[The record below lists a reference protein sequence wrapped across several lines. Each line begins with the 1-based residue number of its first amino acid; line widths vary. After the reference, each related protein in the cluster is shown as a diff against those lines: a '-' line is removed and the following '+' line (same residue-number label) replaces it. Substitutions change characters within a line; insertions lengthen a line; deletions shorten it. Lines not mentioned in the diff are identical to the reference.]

1 MRPKPH
7 KTLQNPNKMS
17 NTTTSPAV
25 NLFNTLKAKEPG
37 TKKTDKKVINAP
49 QLEDKVR
56 RFSELKAQIDEATAQ
71 LKMIEGDIKAEGRL
85 QFLSEYLRESK
96 TPDNFKLM
104 DKTGASCLFIVM
116 DKYTSVDETKA
127 EILRQYNG
135 LLTETRTYK
144 FNPDLVDKY
153 GAILSDLIVN
163 CPNIAGEDKGQL
175 ISGEIAY
182 SVTKG
187 SIDKLLLQSATPSEI
202 FELINPIVSLKK

>member
-1 MRPKPH
+1 
-7 KTLQNPNKMS
+7 MS
-17 NTTTSPAV
+17 TTTSPAV
-25 NLFNTLKAKEPG
+25 NLFNTNLKAKEPG

-49 QLEDKVR
+49 SLEDKVR
-56 RFSELKAQIDEATAQ
+56 KFADLKAQIDEATAQ
-71 LKMIEGDIKAEGRL
+71 LKMIEGDIKAEGRN

-127 EILRQYNG
+127 EILRNYDG

-153 GAILSDLIVN
+153 GAILSELIVS
-163 CPNIAGEDKGQL
+163 CQDIDGEDKGQL

-182 SVTKG
+182 SVAKG
-187 SIDKLLLQSATPSEI
+187 SIDKLLIQSATPSEI

>member
-1 MRPKPH
+1 
-7 KTLQNPNKMS
+7 MS

-25 NLFNTLKAKEPG
+25 NLFANVKAKEPG

-71 LKMIEGDIKAEGRL
+71 LKMIEGDIKAEGRA
-85 QFLSEYLRESK
+85 QFLCEYIRERK

-116 DKYTSVDETKA
+116 DKYTAVDETKA
-127 EILRQYNG
+127 ELLRQYDG
-135 LLTETRTYK
+135 LLTENRTFK
-144 FNPDLVDKY
+144 MNTELVDKY

-163 CPNIAGEDKGQL
+163 CPDIADEDKGQL
-175 ISGEIAY
+175 IAGEIAY

>member
-1 MRPKPH
+1 
-7 KTLQNPNKMS
+7 MS

-25 NLFNTLKAKEPG
+25 NLFNTNLKAKEPG

-56 RFSELKAQIDEATAQ
+56 QFADLKAQIDEATAK
-71 LKMIEGDIKAEGRL
+71 LKMIEGDIKAEGRN
-85 QFLSEYLRESK
+85 QFLCEYLRESK

-163 CPNIAGEDKGQL
+163 CQDIAGEDKGQL

>member
-1 MRPKPH
+1 
-7 KTLQNPNKMS
+7 MS

-25 NLFNTLKAKEPG
+25 NLFNTNLKAKEPG

-49 QLEDKVR
+49 SLEDKVR
-56 RFSELKAQIDEATAQ
+56 RFADLKAQIDEATAQ

-163 CPNIAGEDKGQL
+163 CQDIAEEDKGQL

>member
-1 MRPKPH
+1 
-7 KTLQNPNKMS
+7 MS

-25 NLFNTLKAKEPG
+25 NLFNTNLKAKEPG

-71 LKMIEGDIKAEGRL
+71 LKMIEGDIKAEGRA
-85 QFLSEYLRESK
+85 QFLCEYTRERK

-116 DKYTSVDETKA
+116 DKYTAVDETKA
-127 EILRQYNG
+127 ELLRQYDG
-135 LLTETRTYK
+135 LLTENRTFK
-144 FNPDLVDKY
+144 MNTELVDKY
-153 GAILSDLIVN
+153 GAIISDLIVN
-163 CPNIAGEDKGQL
+163 CPDIADEDKGQL
-175 ISGEIAY
+175 IAGEIAY
-182 SVTKG
+182 SVAKG
-187 SIDKLLLQSATPSEI
+187 SIDKLLIQSGTPSEI

>member
-1 MRPKPH
+1 
-7 KTLQNPNKMS
+7 MS

-25 NLFNTLKAKEPG
+25 NLFNTNLKAKEPG
-37 TKKTDKKVINAP
+37 TKKTDKKVINAT

-85 QFLSEYLRESK
+85 QFLAQYTQERK

-116 DKYTSVDETKA
+116 DKYTAVDETKA
-127 EILRQYNG
+127 ELLRQYDG
-135 LLTETRTYK
+135 LLTENRTFK
-144 FNPDLVDKY
+144 MNTELVDKY

-163 CPNIAGEDKGQL
+163 CPDIADEDKGQL
-175 ISGEIAY
+175 IAGEIAY
-182 SVTKG
+182 SVAKG
-187 SIDKLLLQSATPSEI
+187 SIDKLLIQSGTPSEI

>member
-1 MRPKPH
+1 M
-7 KTLQNPNKMS
+7 N
-17 NTTTSPAV
+17 NTTTPPA
-25 NLFNTLKAKEPG
+25 NLFGNLKAKETG

-56 RFSELKAQIDEATAQ
+56 RFADLKSQIDEATAQ

-85 QFLSEYLRESK
+85 QFLAQYTQERK

-116 DKYTSVDETKA
+116 DKYTAVDETKA
-127 EILRQYNG
+127 EILRQYDG

-144 FNPDLVDKY
+144 FNSDLVDKY

-163 CPNIAGEDKGQL
+163 CPDIAEEDKGQL
-175 ISGEIAY
+175 IAGEIAY
-182 SVTKG
+182 SVAKG